1 MAKSPEVEITILVP
15 RCDDVDKEEAKS
27 YNINLGEAGEKTGFA
42 EVDWLGWPPKELS
55 MDVVVGY
62 DIELG
67 RLASIIKESRSP
79 PVNGSNLSIDPMR
92 ILQNTRRIQIQN

>member
-1 MAKSPEVEITILVP
+1 MVKSPKVEITMLVP
-15 RCDDVDKEEAKS
+15 RCDDEDKKEAKS
-27 YNINLGEAGEKTGFA
+27 YNINLVEAGEKTGFP

-55 MDVVVGY
+55 MDVVVGH

-67 RLASIIKESRSP
+67 RHASIIKDSRSP
-79 PVNGSNLSIDPMR
+79 PVNGSNLSINHMR

>member
-1 MAKSPEVEITILVP
+1 MAKSPKVEITMLVP
-15 RCDDVDKEEAKS
+15 RCDDEDKKEAKS
-27 YNINLGEAGEKTGFA
+27 YNINLVEAGEKTGFP

-55 MDVVVGY
+55 MDVVVGH

-67 RLASIIKESRSP
+67 RHASIIKDSRSP
-79 PVNGSNLSIDPMR
+79 PVNGSNLSINHMR

>member
-1 MAKSPEVEITILVP
+1 MVKSPKVEITMLVP
-15 RCDDVDKEEAKS
+15 RCDDEDKKEAKS
-27 YNINLGEAGEKTGFA
+27 YNINLVEAGEKTGFP

-55 MDVVVGY
+55 MDVVVGH

-67 RLASIIKESRSP
+67 RHASIIKESRSP
-79 PVNGSNLSIDPMR
+79 PVNGSNLSINHMR